1 MSLAFD
7 ERGNPFIVI
16 RDQGTKERLKGIE
29 ALRANIQAA
38 TAVTSVLKTSLG
50 PRGLDKMIVSPHGK
64 INVTNDGAT
73 IMDDM
78 EVEHQVAKLLVDL
91 SKSMDNEIGDGT
103 TSVVVL
109 TGCLLESALGLLD
122 RGLHPLRIAEGFDHA
137 CDVAVKRIE
146 EIAETLDFTPEDHHN
161 LDEVCETTLNSKI
174 VNRYRDEL
182 ARMAVEAV
190 LRVADLPRKDVNLER
205 IKTVC
210 KVGGRLE
217 DTQLLNGLVIDKTW
231 SHSQMPRDVENAKV
245 AVLTCPFEPPKPK
258 TKYGVTIK
266 SAEEYEELHKAEQQY
281 FLDQI
286 DRLKKAGAQVVM
298 CQWGFDDEA
307 NHLLFQNDLP
317 AVRWVLGGDIEK
329 LAITTGARIVQRF
342 EDLAPEKLGTA
353 KICKE
358 LNFGTSLQHMLLIEG
373 VADVPCVTFL
383 IRGGNQMMLDEAD
396 RSLHDALCVAR
407 NLIRDNRIVYGGGSS
422 EIAAAIAVR
431 KAADTNNTIHQ
442 YAMKAFA
449 DALEGIPQALAGN
462 SGLNPIETVENIKRQ
477 QLETGITTL
486 GVDCVFAGTNDMKKQ
501 KVVETM
507 RGKCSQFRLATQIAK
522 MVLKI
527 DDVIGDIPI

>member
-38 TAVTSVLKTSLG
+38 TAITSVIKTSLG
-50 PRGLDKMIVSPHGK
+50 PRGLDKMIVSPHGQ

-73 IMDDM
+73 IMKDM

-109 TGCLLESALGLLD
+109 TGCLLEQALQLLD
-122 RGLHPLRIAEGFDHA
+122 RGLHPLRIAEGYDYA
-137 CDVAVKRIE
+137 CDVAVKRVE
-146 EIAETLDFTPEDHHN
+146 EIAEKLEFTATSHDD
-161 LDEVCETTLNSKI
+161 LDEVCQTTLNSKI
-174 VNRYRDEL
+174 VNRFRDEL
-182 ARMAVEAV
+182 AHMAVDAV
-190 LRVADLPRKDVNLER
+190 LRVADLDRKDVNLER
-205 IKTVC
+205 IKMVT

-231 SHSQMPRDVENAKV
+231 SHSQMPRTIENVKV

-258 TKYGVTIK
+258 TKYGVTI
-266 SAEEYEELHKAEQQY
+266 STAEEYEELHKAEQQY

-286 DRLKKAGAQVVM
+286 SYLKKAGAQCVM

-317 AVRWVLGGDIEK
+317 AVRWVLGGDVEK

-342 EDLAPEKLGTA
+342 EDLTPEKLGEA

-358 LNFGTSLQHMLLIEG
+358 LSFGTSCEHMLLIEG
-373 VADVPCVTFL
+373 KADVPCVTFL
-383 IRGGNQMMLDEAD
+383 IRGGNKMMLDEAQ
-396 RSLHDALCVAR
+396 RSIHDALCVAR
-407 NLIRDNRIVYGGGSS
+407 NLIRDNRIVYGGGST

-431 KAADTNNTIHQ
+431 KAAEHDNTIHQ

-462 SGLNPIETVENIKRQ
+462 SGLAPIETVENVKRM
-477 QLETGITTL
+477 QLETGKTSL
-486 GVDCVFAGTNDMKKQ
+486 GVDCVFAGTNDMKAQ

-507 RGKCSQFRLATQIAK
+507 RGKMSQFRLATQIAK

>member
-1 MSLAFD
+1 MC
-7 ERGNPFIVI
+7 I
-16 RDQGTKERLKGIE
+16 RD
-29 ALRANIQAA
+29 
-38 TAVTSVLKTSLG
+38 S
-50 PRGLDKMIVSPHGK
+50 
-64 INVTNDGAT
+64 
-73 IMDDM
+73 
-78 EVEHQVAKLLVDL
+78 
-91 SKSMDNEIGDGT
+91 
-103 TSVVVL
+103 
-109 TGCLLESALGLLD
+109 
-122 RGLHPLRIAEGFDHA
+122 
-137 CDVAVKRIE
+137 
-146 EIAETLDFTPEDHHN
+146 
-161 LDEVCETTLNSKI
+161 
-174 VNRYRDEL
+174 
-182 ARMAVEAV
+182 
-190 LRVADLPRKDVNLER
+190 
-205 IKTVC
+205 
-210 KVGGRLE
+210 
-217 DTQLLNGLVIDKTW
+217 
-231 SHSQMPRDVENAKV
+231 
-245 AVLTCPFEPPKPK
+245 
-258 TKYGVTIK
+258 
-266 SAEEYEELHKAEQQY
+266 
-281 FLDQI
+281 
-286 DRLKKAGAQVVM
+286 
-298 CQWGFDDEA
+298 
-307 NHLLFQNDLP
+307 
-317 AVRWVLGGDIEK
+317 
-329 LAITTGARIVQRF
+329 
-342 EDLAPEKLGTA
+342 
-353 KICKE
+353 
-358 LNFGTSLQHMLLIEG
+358 IEG